1 MDLPLTQVKPR
12 EIELFVD
19 NLKRLLIKWEKND
32 NFSQPNH
39 SKALAKIGFFFQIQS
54 V

>member
-1 MDLPLTQVKPR
+1 MDLGLTQVKPR
-12 EIELFVD
+12 EIGVFVD

-39 SKALAKIGFFFQIQS
+39 SKALAKMRLFFQI
-54 V
+54 

>member
-12 EIELFVD
+12 EIGVFVN
-19 NLKRLLIKWEKND
+19 NLKRLLIKWKKNR
-32 NFSQPNH
+32 SICQPSN
-39 SKALAKIGFFFQIQS
+39 SKGLAKIGLLIQ